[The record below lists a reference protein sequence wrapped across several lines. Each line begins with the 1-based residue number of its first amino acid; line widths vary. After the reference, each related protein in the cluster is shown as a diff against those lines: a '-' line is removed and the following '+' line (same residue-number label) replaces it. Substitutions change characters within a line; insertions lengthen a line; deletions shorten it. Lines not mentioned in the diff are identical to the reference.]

1 MFLTIRMLGEI
12 ILFRSIFADKT
23 KDKEFNKIEKWSI
36 NIKVK

>member
-1 MFLTIRMLGEI
+1 MFLTIPMFCVI

-23 KDKEFNKIEKWSI
+23 KDKKFNKIEKWSI